1 MAATLQTNT
10 VVNTSPARNLLD
22 QIGYGLD
29 KFCIVKSQYKK
40 VVDIDDD
47 DEDVLEWGKIKCH

>member
-47 DEDVLEWGKIKCH
+47 DEDVLE